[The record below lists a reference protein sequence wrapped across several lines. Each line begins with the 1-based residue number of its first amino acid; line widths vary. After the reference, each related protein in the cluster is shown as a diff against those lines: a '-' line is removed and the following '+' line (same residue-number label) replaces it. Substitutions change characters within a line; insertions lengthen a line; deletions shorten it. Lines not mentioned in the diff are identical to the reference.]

1 MGQTFARLV
10 ALALA
15 GLFFLGAS
23 AVHAADVPPIGD
35 ALKQADP
42 ARGKKI
48 FRLCMACHTID
59 KNGPNRIGPN
69 LYGLVG
75 RDIASVPG
83 FKYSPALQKVEGKWD
98 FEKLN
103 HWLLNPRQFAPGNRM
118 AFAGVRKLQDRADLI
133 AYLNSMSDHPV
144 PVE

>member
-1 MGQTFARLV
+1 MGQTSARLV

-59 KNGPNRIGPN
+59 KDGPNRIGPN
-69 LYGLVG
+69 LYGVVG
-75 RDIASVPG
+75 RDIASASG

-103 HWLLNPRQFAPGNRM
+103 HWLFNPRQFAPGNRM

-133 AYLNSMSDHPV
+133 AYINSMSDHPV